1 MGVPVVLKSGKNY
14 ISLVLDKDMEYV
26 ALVQEIVNK
35 FHASEKFFGT
45 EPIALCFEGR
55 KLEERE
61 KLQIMDVIE
70 EYTSVKISMIIDN
83 NKLMEYAT
91 NDLLIKKLY
100 PEEYEPKAFY
110 PECYIIERDVEAGET
125 IAVDKTVVVLGNVKR
140 GAIITSDGSIVI
152 RGALLGT
159 AIAGAS
165 GDENATISAHA
176 FCAENFRICTELG
189 ELDRKD
195 AKISQKFERSKYK
208 AIPKIARLV
217 KGEIVVEP
225 LVEHFNV

>member
-35 FHASEKFFGT
+35 FLASEKFFGT

-91 NDLLIKKLY
+91 NDLLMKKLY
-100 PEEYEPKAFY
+100 PEEYVSTVFY
-110 PECYIIERDVEAGET
+110 PECYYINRDIEAGET
-125 IAVDKTVVVLGNVKR
+125 IEVDKTVVILGNVKR
-140 GAIITSDGSIVI
+140 GAIVISEGDVVI

-159 AIAGAS
+159 VIAGS
-165 GDENATISAHA
+165 KGNDSATISAHA
-176 FCAENFRICTELG
+176 FCAENFRICTEIG
-189 ELDRKD
+189 ELDRAD
-195 AKISQKFERSKYK
+195 AKISKKFEKSMFK
-208 AIPKIARLV
+208 AIPKIARLIH
-217 KGEIVVEP
+217 GEIIVEP
-225 LVEHFNV
+225 MVEHFNV